1 MNFEVCKHY
10 LEPTQVE
17 NHSTRKN
24 KVDVD
29 SLRKNNKEF
38 LKSNKLILKSK
49 QIFRIEKYDVFTE
62 KVNKIA
68 MSANDDD
75 EIIQSINLIETYAY
89 GTTKDLI
96 CKKR

>member
-17 NHSTRKN
+17 NSSTRKN

-62 KVNKIA
+62 KVKKIA
-68 MSANDDD
+68 VSANDDD

>member
-10 LEPTQVE
+10 LEPTLVE
-17 NHSTRKN
+17 NNSYRKN
-24 KVDVD
+24 KVDVN

-38 LKSNKLILKSK
+38 LKSNKLILKST

-62 KVNKIA
+62 KVKKIA
-68 MSANDDD
+68 VSANDDD